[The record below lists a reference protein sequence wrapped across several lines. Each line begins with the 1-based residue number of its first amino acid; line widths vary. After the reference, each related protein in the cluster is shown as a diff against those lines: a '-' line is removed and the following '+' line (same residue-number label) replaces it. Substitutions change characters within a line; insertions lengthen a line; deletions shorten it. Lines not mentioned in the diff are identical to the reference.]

1 MKHLRTISKIPA
13 TAQTAVSPTGLKLMF
28 IADFLGLLVPVVD
41 AKWLA
46 DNPS

>member
-1 MKHLRTISKIPA
+1 MKHLRTISKVPV
-13 TAQTAVSPTGLKLMF
+13 TAQTSPTGLKLTF